1 MAQQQNID
9 NLLAAI
15 QQLVQGNQALVNALQ
30 VAAPAGGVPAPPP
43 PPAPVQFA
51 EAPALANVDAI
62 LDYSTK
68 QGVAIFDAGCASLP
82 TKYNLGQA
90 GLVVFVRELQDRART
105 QGWSAGAQ
113 NITRYLNADGM
124 EVNII
129 TA

>member
-82 TKYNLGQA
+82 TKFNL
-90 GLVVFVRELQDRART
+90 
-105 QGWSAGAQ
+105 
-113 NITRYLNADGM
+113 
-124 EVNII
+124 
-129 TA
+129 